1 MRKISA
7 KRNKFIYFFCRDEE
21 VTLNYAI
28 CRDGET
34 YAELLVP
41 HAPFPDVVAPIAVV
55 PHVFNKAG
63 IQNKMLIFATLIS
76 G

>member
-55 PHVFNKAG
+55 RMFLIKLEYK
-63 IQNKMLIFATLIS
+63 KMLIFATLIS